1 PSTPQHTPA
10 RPSTP
15 SPPSPPRPSRPGQAA
30 SRSPGNAGLAPDATR
45 LRHHSATPSP
55 WLRPTPGEP
64 WGAVPGWRETREWH
78 EGPGEGTGE
87 NSGAAEE
94 PGEVQGGMYRKE
106 PSIPLRSSSAAL
118 YNNLS
123 VLRPPGRPLACLG
136 AVHGPG
142 LSLVTV
148 AADGLG
154 FSHRQLQ
161 AKEGGTT
168 LSTSLLTQ
176 AVWCVL
182 PSRVLLVLTS
192 QRGIQMYESDGSI
205 MVYWHALDVTEHPP
219 AQAVFARG
227 IAAAAGDFICVG
239 TSSGAVLVFD
249 IPPKGTNITVS
260 EVLEQHHDAITDIAA
275 ELGQAPDGAGDVVTA
290 DDAGMLCIWG
300 AGEEFALLSKI
311 PACGCSCSS
320 VKLWNG
326 IVAAGYGNGQIR
338 LYEAVSGVLRA
349 EVNAHARWIYALDL
363 APETGKLLSGA
374 EDSFVHV
381 WKLSRD
387 LDTDDIEVEH
397 CHAECVTDTQV
408 CGARF
413 CDPQGNS
420 FAVTGY
426 DLSEIFRYG
435 QA

>member
-1 PSTPQHTPA
+1 
-10 RPSTP
+10 
-15 SPPSPPRPSRPGQAA
+15 
-30 SRSPGNAGLAPDATR
+30 
-45 LRHHSATPSP
+45 
-55 WLRPTPGEP
+55 
-64 WGAVPGWRETREWH
+64 
-78 EGPGEGTGE
+78 
-87 NSGAAEE
+87 
-94 PGEVQGGMYRKE
+94 MYRRE
-106 PSIPLRSSSAAL
+106 QSIPLRSSSAAL

-123 VLRPPGRPLACLG
+123 VLRLPGRQPACFG
-136 AVHGPG
+136 AVHGPSLG
-142 LSLVTV
+142 LVSA

-161 AKEGGTT
+161 AKEGGMAVGA
-168 LSTSLLTQ
+168 SVLTQ
-176 AVWCVL
+176 AAWCVL

-192 QRGIQMYESDGSI
+192 QKGIQMYESDGSI

-227 IAAAAGDFICVG
+227 IAAAGGRFVCVG
-239 TSSGAVLVFD
+239 TSSGLVLVFD

-260 EVLEQHHDAITDIAA
+260 EVLEQHRDAITDIAA
-275 ELGQAPDGAGDVVTA
+275 ELGQAPAVALLCSRFSGTGKRGSKNLLPGVSQLLAAGGGAGRPERCRGGGRPASTLQEGAGDLVTA
-290 DDAGMLCIWG
+290 DDAGTLCVWSV
-300 AGEEFALLSKI
+300 GEEFALLSKI
-311 PACGCSCSS
+311 PAFGCACSS

-338 LYEAVSGVLRA
+338 LYEAATGLLRA

-363 APETGKLLSGA
+363 APQTGKLLSGA

-381 WKLSRD
+381 WKLGRNP
-387 LDTDDIEVEH
+387 DTDDVEIEH

-413 CDPQGNS
+413 CDPEGNS

-435 QA
+435 RA